1 MADPDDRDQG
11 REEVLGKLRH
21 LFTTGSGPGTDVDAR
36 EVLGA
41 FEAEVRAAMEEK
53 SKRSNRVWSELAILV
68 GCTSPDGSAELGQV
82 SYYQER
88 AEAAEARVAALKAE
102 RERVEDNLQG
112 VIRTVCQRVGEVAG
126 VKVEGPAEA
135 VQVVEEMAHYLADRD
150 RLRAQVAE
158 LTEAWRTLSEA
169 SDIQDAHG
177 SYWAWSP
184 AERAAWDTLAAL
196 QPREVKS

>member
-1 MADPDDRDQG
+1 MSADPDDRDQG

-88 AEAAEARVAALKAE
+88 AEAAEA
-102 RERVEDNLQG
+102 Q
-112 VIRTVCQRVGEVAG
+112 C
-126 VKVEGPAEA
+126 EGRIAEA
-135 VQVVEEMAHYLADRD
+135 D

-158 LTEAWRTLSEA
+158 LTAAALELCAWVRHTVPEWTPEVDRWLEATE
-169 SDIQDAHG
+169 
-177 SYWAWSP
+177 
-184 AERAAWDTLAAL
+184 AAL
-196 QPREVKS
+196 QPREVKQ